1 MMNIQMIFR
10 LSSFFLLLAVA
21 TTTANAQGIF
31 VSATGPVNRS
41 MGGAATAAPLESMGS
56 LFWNPASISS
66 LPEDEISFGLAGSL
80 PTIET
85 DSFVPGLGG
94 GSSKADPGVTPLPN
108 VGWIHR
114 PKNSAMTYGLGLFS
128 AAGFRTNFPA
138 SLTNPVFVPQSNAA
152 GVPGGLGQ
160 VYTEA
165 AFLQV
170 IPTVSWQVTDTVSVG
185 IGPTFTLGDVTIDP
199 LVFSA
204 PNDAD
209 GSGVPR
215 YSSGHGTRTHWGGGV
230 QAGIY
235 YEGQDYWHAG
245 LMIKSPQWM
254 ESFKYNTEDELG
266 RPVAQT
272 VDLDLPMVISLGTA
286 WSGWERLVLA
296 ADVRYYDYA
305 NTDGFESSGYRPD
318 GSVAG
323 IGWDSILS
331 VATGV
336 QYEVNQDLLVRA
348 GYTFNEN
355 PIPDSQAFF
364 NIGAPLYYQHEIH
377 VGLSKR
383 LTKRLWLNFAYTYYF
398 ENEISGPVVTPA
410 GAIPGSSVT
419 SRESVHI
426 ADIGVTVRY

>member
-1 MMNIQMIFR
+1 MSIG
-10 LSSFFLLLAVA
+10 LAA
-21 TTTANAQGIF
+21 
-31 VSATGPVNRS
+31 
-41 MGGAATAAPLESMGS
+41 
-56 LFWNPASISS
+56 S
-66 LPEDEISFGLAGSL
+66 LPVLH
-80 PTIET
+80 T
-85 DSFVPGLGG
+85 DSFIPGLGG
-94 GSSKADPGVTPLPN
+94 DSSRAEPGVTPLPN
-108 VGWIHR
+108 VGLIHR
-114 PKNSAMTYGLGLFS
+114 PKNSGTTFGLGIFS

-138 SLTNPVFVPQSNAA
+138 SLTNPVFVPQSNTP

-170 IPTVSWQVTDTVSVG
+170 IPTVSWQVTDSVSIGV
-185 IGPTFTLGDVTIDP
+185 GPTLTLGDVTIDP
-199 LVFSA
+199 MVFNA

-209 GSGVPR
+209 GSGAPR
-215 YSSGHGTRTHWGGGV
+215 YPSAHGTRTHWGAGV

-235 YEGQDYWHAG
+235 YEGLNYWHSG
-245 LMIKSPQWM
+245 LTVKSPQWM
-254 ESFKYNTEDELG
+254 ETFRYNTEDELG
-266 RPVAQT
+266 RPVLQT
-272 VDLDLPMVISLGTA
+272 MGMDLPMVISLGTA
-286 WSGWERLVLA
+286 WSGWEGLVIA

-305 NTDGFESSGYRPD
+305 NTEGFESSGFQPD

-323 IGWDSILS
+323 LGWNSIVS

-336 QYEVNQDLLVRA
+336 QYEVNQDLLMRA

-364 NIGAPLYYQHEIH
+364 NIGAPLYYQHELH
-377 VGLSKR
+377 VGMSYR

-419 SRESVHI
+419 SRETVHI
-426 ADIGVTVRY
+426 ADIGFTVRY